1 MQVREIMTG
10 NVECVPPD
18 LSIQHAA
25 RKMKVL
31 DVGFLPICE
40 NDRLIGTV
48 TDRDIVIRGVSE
60 GHDYQTTA
68 RSVMTKE
75 VHFCFED
82 DDVEECANQMKE
94 NGVKRV
100 LVLNHDKRLVGVVSI
115 GDLSKVN
122 ESGAGDAL
130 KDISEAA

>member
-18 LSIQHAA
+18 LSIEHAA

-40 NDRLIGTV
+40 NDRLIGAV
-48 TDRDIVIRGVSE
+48 TDRDIVIRAVAE
-60 GHDYQTTA
+60 GNDYQTTA
-68 RSVMTKE
+68 RDIMTKE
-75 VHFCFED
+75 VHYCFED
-82 DDVEECANQMKE
+82 DDIEECAHQMKE
-94 NGVKRV
+94 NSIKRI
-100 LVLNHDKRLVGVVSI
+100 LVLNRDKRLVGVVSI
-115 GDLSKVN
+115 GDLSKV
-122 ESGAGDAL
+122 EKAEAGEAL